1 MLFILCMYISHT
13 IGKVICL
20 WPAEDLRI
28 IKSERLLKKTVV
40 SVNLYEKLPL
50 EFKAK
55 TCRGCL
61 EKMDTIFIIFSNVIC
76 YVFKCYNTLT
86 LHMQTYLI
94 NLFHLFQ
101 DYTCGK
107 TKNNKLKKFARVFAK
122 TMLLSTW
129 YRNLYTRVHT

>member
-1 MLFILCMYISHT
+1 MPVTGWRFKDNKKWT
-13 IGKVICL
+13 IT
-20 WPAEDLRI
+20 
-28 IKSERLLKKTVV
+28 KKTVV

-61 EKMDTIFIIFSNVIC
+61 EKMENILIIFSNK
-76 YVFKCYNTLT
+76 KCYNTLT
-86 LHMQTYLI
+86 LYMQTYLI
-94 NLFHLFQ
+94 NLFHLFH

-122 TMLLSTW
+122 TKLLSTW